1 MFQRLTA
8 TGNLTFDRLVRSR
21 KKTTMTNV
29 APVRKIRVTAQQVA
43 FLALTEGVQAVVA
56 LHNRPGAEIAPATFE
71 AAVELLASQPETAS
85 ALVNARADLFGD
97 SAPGERGR
105 PGAKVGESRTYK
117 TQQVGDGEPFLR
129 LPVALL
135 GALKGDSVT
144 VTFGDGVIT
153 VKA

>member
-1 MFQRLTA
+1 MTTA
-8 TGNLTFDRLVRSR
+8 NI
-21 KKTTMTNV
+21 

-71 AAVELLASQPETAS
+71 AAVELLASQPEAAS

-105 PGAKVGESRTYK
+105 PGAKVGDSREYK
-117 TQQVGDGEPFLR
+117 AQQVGDSDPFVR
-129 LPVALL
+129 LPVGVL
-135 GALKGDSVT
+135 GILKGQTVT
-144 VTFGDGVIT
+144 VTFGNGVIT
-153 VKA
+153 VKV